1 MLLNLSYYSLTFS
14 DYSRYCAGIF
24 VFSRSSSDVTSRS
37 RPLLLKSDSELLHE
51 GSQSSLPLPAL
62 EVLGR
67 SPEELPLPL
76 LLAISPRCGALRLFS
91 VFSLLFPNNAQCST
105 PPIIPVIV
113 PAYSPHPY
121 IETSN
126 PQPAPEHVDILL
138 MMKMLY
144 MWTQRIGEVERVVL
158 TAA

>member
-14 DYSRYCAGIF
+14 DYSRYCASIF

-67 SPEELPLPL
+67 SPKELPLPL

-121 IETSN
+121 
-126 PQPAPEHVDILL
+126 
-138 MMKMLY
+138 Y
-144 MWTQRIGEVERVVL
+144 WTWWSAYPVTL
-158 TAA
+158 